1 MSEIVVP
8 QFGELLAPYLGAV
21 PPEAFPYLLSE
32 LERTAAARYR
42 DWAKQIPQHKEG
54 LMKCAAAED
63 EIADRAAAMF
73 PASQEHQNLVATIIP
88 DAKATYYAAFEPYK
102 PAEQVYIQS
111 KAERQGA
118 NAWQTLK
125 EAYPEK
131 SAELDALSALE
142 SQSADYLDG
151 IMQDLLNS
159 IAAA

>member
-1 MSEIVVP
+1 MSEIVIP

-42 DWAKQIPQHKEG
+42 EWAKQIPEHKEG
-54 LMKCAAAED
+54 LTKCADAED
-63 EIADRAAAMF
+63 EIANRAAVLF
-73 PASQEHQNLVATIIP
+73 PASQEHQDLVASIIP
-88 DAKATYYAAFEPYK
+88 EAKATYYAAFEPYK

-125 EAYPEK
+125 ETYPEK
-131 SAELDALSALE
+131 GEALDALSELE
-142 SQSADYLDG
+142 SESADYLDK
-151 IMQDLLNS
+151 ILPELLKS
-159 IAAA
+159 

>member
-1 MSEIVVP
+1 MNDIVIP
-8 QFGELLAPYLGAV
+8 QFGELLAPYLSAV
-21 PPEAFPYLLSE
+21 PPEAFPFLLSE

-42 DWAKQIPQHKEG
+42 EWAQQIPKYKEG

-63 EIADRAAAMF
+63 EIADRAAALF

-88 DAKATYYAAFEPYK
+88 DAKATYYAAFEPYH

-118 NAWQTLK
+118 GAWQSLK

-131 SAELDALSALE
+131 GDALNALSALE
-142 SQSADYLDG
+142 LESAEYLDG
-151 IMQDLLNS
+151 ILPELLKNVV
-159 IAAA
+159 A

>member
-1 MSEIVVP
+1 MSEIVIP

-42 DWAKQIPQHKEG
+42 EWAKQIPEHKEG
-54 LMKCAAAED
+54 LTKCADAED
-63 EIADRAAAMF
+63 EIANRAAALF
-73 PASQEHQNLVATIIP
+73 PASQEHQDLVASIIP
-88 DAKATYYAAFEPYK
+88 EAKATYYAAFEPYK

-125 EAYPEK
+125 ETYPEK
-131 SAELDALSALE
+131 GEALDALSELE
-142 SQSADYLDG
+142 SESADYLDK
-151 IMQDLLNS
+151 ILPELLK
-159 IAAA
+159 A

>member
-1 MSEIVVP
+1 MTEIIIP

-42 DWAKQIPQHKEG
+42 EWAKQIPEHKEG
-54 LMKCAAAED
+54 LNKCADAED
-63 EIADRAAAMF
+63 EIANRAAALF
-73 PASQEHQNLVATIIP
+73 PASQEHQDLVATLIP
-88 DAKATYYAAFEPYK
+88 EAKATYYAAFEPYK

-131 SAELDALSALE
+131 GEALDALSELE
-142 SQSADYLDG
+142 LKSANYLDE
-151 IMQDLLNS
+151 ILPHLLN
-159 IAAA
+159 A

>member
-1 MSEIVVP
+1 MTEIIIP
-8 QFGELLAPYLGAV
+8 QFGELLARYLGAV

-42 DWAKQIPQHKEG
+42 EWAKQIPEHKEG
-54 LMKCAAAED
+54 LNKCADAED
-63 EIADRAAAMF
+63 EIANRAAALF
-73 PASQEHQNLVATIIP
+73 PASQEHQDLVATLIP
-88 DAKATYYAAFEPYK
+88 EAKATYYAAFEPYK

-131 SAELDALSALE
+131 GEALDALSELE
-142 SQSADYLDG
+142 LKSADYLDE
-151 IMQDLLNS
+151 ILPHLLN
-159 IAAA
+159 A

>member
-1 MSEIVVP
+1 MTEIIIP

-42 DWAKQIPQHKEG
+42 EWAKQIPEHKEG
-54 LMKCAAAED
+54 LNKCADAED
-63 EIADRAAAMF
+63 EIANRAAALF
-73 PASQEHQNLVATIIP
+73 PASQEHQDLVATLIP
-88 DAKATYYAAFEPYK
+88 EAKATYYAAFEPYK

-131 SAELDALSALE
+131 GEALDALSEHELK
-142 SQSADYLDG
+142 SADYLDE
-151 IMQDLLNS
+151 ILPHLLN
-159 IAAA
+159 A

>member
-1 MSEIVVP
+1 MSEIVIP

-42 DWAKQIPQHKEG
+42 EWANQIPEHKEG
-54 LMKCAAAED
+54 LTKCADAED
-63 EIADRAAAMF
+63 EIANRAAALF
-73 PASQEHQNLVATIIP
+73 PASQEHQDLVASIIP
-88 DAKATYYAAFEPYK
+88 EAKATYYAAFEPYK

-131 SAELDALSALE
+131 GEALDALSELE
-142 SQSADYLDG
+142 LKSADYLDE
-151 IMQDLLNS
+151 ILPHLLN
-159 IAAA
+159 A

>member
-1 MSEIVVP
+1 MTEIIIP

-42 DWAKQIPQHKEG
+42 EWAKQIPEHKEG
-54 LMKCAAAED
+54 LNKCADAED
-63 EIADRAAAMF
+63 EIANRAAALF
-73 PASQEHQNLVATIIP
+73 PASHEHQDLVATLIP
-88 DAKATYYAAFEPYK
+88 EAKATYYAAFEPYK

-131 SAELDALSALE
+131 GEALDALSELE
-142 SQSADYLDG
+142 LKSADYLDE
-151 IMQDLLNS
+151 ILPHLLN
-159 IAAA
+159 A